1 MPDPGP
7 VPLLRLGRA
16 LPLLVAAAAIGGAVG
31 AGGAALRP
39 KRYRAVETLAV
50 LEPRVPGSPPA
61 VDYNL
66 TPIRSYAGL
75 LASPALAQV
84 CAATL
89 GLPAGAPPPAVKVKV
104 PENTRTLEL
113 SAEAADPEKA
123 AAFVRCVAKAGVE
136 ENRRL
141 NRELARA
148 AADEARAALEAVRK
162 DAASVQQELARAR
175 GEEELERKRTELRA
189 ASEDV
194 LDGAARMR
202 EAAGTREEAEA
213 RKKSLAASA
222 GARPERRRF
231 ETFLSD
237 APAERA
243 SLPTAAED
251 ARVVREEADPV
262 RDLAE
267 KGGAEAGA
275 EAAAAGAEASLAAG
289 TRRQASR
296 DLARLEAEVARGEAR
311 LAPLQRRLEGLGAAQ
326 VELEKR
332 ASLTESET
340 ISRSLELA
348 SFAPAVPPRRPAGP
362 SPLLSGAAGAVL
374 AAGLSGLI
382 LLSRPE

>member
-7 VPLLRLGRA
+7 APLARLGRA
-16 LPLLVAAAAIGGAVG
+16 LPLLLVAAAIGGAVG

-39 KRYRAVETLAV
+39 KSYRAVETLVV

-75 LASPALAQV
+75 LASPALAQG

-89 GLPAGAPPPAVKVKV
+89 GLPAGAPPPKVKVKV
-104 PENTRTLEL
+104 PENTRTLEM
-113 SAEAADPEKA
+113 SAEASDPEKA

-136 ENRRL
+136 ENRRV

-148 AADEARAALEAVRK
+148 AADESRAALSAVRK
-162 DAASVQQELARAR
+162 EAAAVQEEVATVR
-175 GEEELERKRTELRA
+175 GEEQLERRRAELKA
-189 ASEDV
+189 AGED
-194 LDGAARMR
+194 LLAGAESAR
-202 EAAGTREEAEA
+202 EAASARDEAAA
-213 RKKSLAASA
+213 RRKSLAAAA
-222 GARPERRRF
+222 GVRPETRRLQS
-231 ETFLSD
+231 FLADSPEER
-237 APAERA
+237 AALPGAAER
-243 SLPTAAED
+243 S
-251 ARVVREEADPV
+251 RVVREEADPV
-262 RDLAE
+262 RDLTE
-267 KGGAEAGA
+267 KAGAEAGA
-275 EAAAAGAEASLAAG
+275 DAAAAGAQATLAAG

-311 LAPLQRRLEGLGAAQ
+311 LAPLLRRLEGLGAAQ

-332 ASLTESET
+332 AALTESET

-374 AAGLSGLI
+374 AAGLLGLV